1 MIAFTLNG
9 TAHEIDVDPNMPL
22 LFVLRDKLDMTG
34 TKYGCGIGACGAC
47 SVLLDGAVTRSCSI
61 PLSAVDGKAVTT
73 IESVAETEWK
83 VVQQAWIE
91 QQVPQCGYCQSGMI
105 MSAIGLLRHSPQP
118 SRQQVRESI
127 TNLCRCGTY
136 PRIEDAVLLAASLL
150 EDSRKEAKVVRRK
163 RRK

>member
-9 TAHEIDVDPNMPL
+9 TAHEIDVDPTMPL

-47 SVLLDGAVTRSCSI
+47 SVLVDGAITRSCSLPI
-61 PLSAVDGKAVTT
+61 SAVEGKAVTT
-73 IESVAETEWK
+73 IESIAETEWK
-83 VVQQAWIE
+83 VVQQAWIA
-91 QQVPQCGYCQSGMI
+91 QQVPQCGFCQSGMI

-118 SRQQVRESI
+118 TRQQVRESI

-136 PRIEDAVLLAASLL
+136 PRIEDAVLLAAQLL
-150 EDSRKEAKVVRRK
+150 GDTRKEAQVVRRK